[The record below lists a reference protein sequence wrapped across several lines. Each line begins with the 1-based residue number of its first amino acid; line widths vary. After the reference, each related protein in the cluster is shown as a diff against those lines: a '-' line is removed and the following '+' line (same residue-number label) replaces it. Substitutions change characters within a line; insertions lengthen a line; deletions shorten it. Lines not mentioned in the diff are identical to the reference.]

1 MPSDDDRALLSRI
14 ATGDESALR
23 QLYTTYRPALH
34 RYLWYQMHHDLPQVE
49 DVMQETFLS
58 IWRAAH
64 TVRQGTSIAA
74 WIFQIAHRHVLQSRR
89 VNARRREDV
98 VFELDD
104 ERDVSPR
111 SLEDDIVTRIDLD
124 EALRTLSD
132 KYREILYLICL
143 QGFSLY
149 EVAEILAIPLG
160 TVKSRLSNARRALQR
175 SLARMQIM
183 EGK

>member
-1 MPSDDDRALLSRI
+1 
-14 ATGDESALR
+14 
-23 QLYTTYRPALH
+23 
-34 RYLWYQMHHDLPQVE
+34 MHHDLPQVE
-49 DVMQETFLS
+49 DLMQETFLS
-58 IWRAAH
+58 IWRSAH
-64 TVRQGTSIAA
+64 AIRQGTSVAA

-89 VNARRREDV
+89 VHARRREEL

-104 ERDVSPR
+104 ERDASPR
-111 SLEDDIVTRIDLD
+111 SLEDEIVTRINLD

-132 KYREILYLICL
+132 KYREVLYLICL
-143 QGFSLY
+143 QGFSLD

-175 SLARMQIM
+175 NLARAQIA